1 METPEIILG
10 KVKQFFN
17 DLVNPAPIMA
27 EAPALPVDPAATE
40 YELKDGGSVTI
51 DKLEVG
57 GIVMIDG
64 IPALPGD
71 LVLADGTMLTVI
83 DNGAISAVTL
93 GTGMEPAEP
102 IAEPAG
108 EDMSAKFASFET
120 LASGKFADYEGRF
133 SAYETKFSAY
143 EQRFADYEVKM
154 AKANKVIEEL
164 LKLSTLIVEAPI
176 GAPDPA
182 IRTQNTFSAAEEAAE
197 KKTKQFGVL
206 FS

>member
-17 DLVNPAPIMA
+17 DLVNPTPILA
-27 EAPALPVDPAATE
+27 ADPAPVEPPISE
-40 YELKDGGSVTI
+40 YELKDGGKVSI

-64 IPALPGD
+64 GTALPGD
-71 LVLADGTMLTVI
+71 IELADGTKITI
-83 DNGAISAVTL
+83 SDNGVIVAIELAVAPSDQAPVT
-93 GTGMEPAEP
+93 PAV
-102 IAEPAG
+102 
-108 EDMSAKFASFET
+108 EDMTAKFTAFENLT
-120 LASGKFADYEGRF
+120 SEKFANYEI
-133 SAYETKFSAY
+133 KFSAY
-143 EQRFADYEVKM
+143 EQRFAEYEVKM

-176 GAPDPA
+176 TTHDPA
-182 IRTQNTFSAAEEAAE
+182 IRTSNNFSAADEAMD
-197 KKTKQFGVL
+197 KKQKQFGVL